1 MNLKRLL
8 NTGLGQFFISLL
20 LGLGLATL
28 FRKVCKDKNCI
39 TFNGPVISEI
49 DGKIYKYGDKCYS
62 YVYAPSSCDASKK
75 IVDISV
81 QDMGDKPA
89 PLPGLLGQV
98 TAPK

>member
-8 NTGLGQFFISLL
+8 NTGLGKFFISIL

-49 DGKIYKYGDKCYS
+49 DGKIYKYGEKCFKYAASAAACDKNKQ
-62 YVYAPSSCDASKK
+62 V
-75 IVDISV
+75 VDMHV
-81 QDMGDKPA
+81 QEMPGVTPPPTN
-89 PLPGLLGQV
+89 PLL
-98 TAPK
+98 AAAK